1 MKTSL
6 TCIAALVAL
15 GLNIAGTAHA
25 QTAGTPP
32 QKSLA
37 IEAVAPFPVFERWV
51 TTVIVV
57 PVEEAPPTQAV
68 PWAAPAVAGTPFQPR
83 PVILGLPDLPLMGA
97 GVTQAASSWGSS
109 LNYQGVQMRLVVI
122 NPANGKRE
130 LRSLSTG
137 VRQGER
143 FKLRILSSFDGVAD
157 VDQIVGDGWALQRA
171 NRAYPGKDQS
181 VQIKASQTLDIP
193 VQPNEYFTFN
203 GDRVNDRVVLSVR
216 HAKAAGAAGSNQP
229 VYRQEGRI
237 ASNYLQLVPR
247 GQYPLIEQ
255 LITMRR

>member
-6 TCIAALVAL
+6 TCIAALVTL
-15 GLNIAGTAHA
+15 GCSVAGSA
-25 QTAGTPP
+25 QTQAASGAP
-32 QKSLA
+32 QKSIA
-37 IEAVAPFPVFERWV
+37 VEAVAPFPVFERWV
-51 TTVIVV
+51 TAVFVQ
-57 PVEEAPPTQAV
+57 PAEEIRPTQAIAWAV
-68 PWAAPAVAGTPFQPR
+68 PAATGTPYQPR
-83 PVILGLPDLPLMGA
+83 PVILGSPELPLMGE
-97 GVTQAASSWGSS
+97 GVPQAAASWGNS

-130 LRSLSTG
+130 LRPLSAG

-143 FKLRILSSFDGVAD
+143 FKLRVVSSFDGVAD

-171 NRAYPGKDQS
+171 NRAYPSADNS

-193 VQPNEYFTFN
+193 VQPNEYFNFT
-203 GDRVNDRVVLSVR
+203 GDKVNDRVVLSVR
-216 HAKAAGAAGSNQP
+216 HAKAVGAAGSSQP
-229 VYRQEGRI
+229 AYRQDGRT

-247 GQYPLIEQ
+247 GQYPVIEQ